1 MAFWRTT
8 DSSVDRK
15 AVMLAIGFV
24 ESEALKQQVLDWS
37 IDGVKLQDISYPLT
51 SVASRHALT
60 ANIVGT

>member
-1 MAFWRTT
+1 
-8 DSSVDRK
+8 
-15 AVMLAIGFV
+15 MLAIGFV